1 MAPSEY
7 STPGGGGKLKL
18 KGSKT
23 SNGRIEKKKKKS
35 SKKGNVEENE
45 QQKQQEQQQL
55 TTTTTSATAS
65 GAEEE
70 PRADEHESS
79 SAGTGKTEAERKYEE
94 MRKKRLQERL
104 KREGVKTHKERVEEL
119 NKYLSRLSEHHDIYW
134 LAENWTG
141 LKGVSSPV
149 VRIGGY
155 RITLFQARYVLV
167 VVVATWV
174 ASTRLISDHAGMM
187 AITWGFGF
195 MSSIDGRCGQIC
207 IYTYDRLAM

>member
-119 NKYLSRLSEHHDIYW
+119 NKYLSRLSEHHDMP
-134 LAENWTG
+134 
-141 LKGVSSPV
+141 K
-149 VRIGGY
+149 IGPG
-155 RITLFQARYVLV
+155 
-167 VVVATWV
+167 
-174 ASTRLISDHAGMM
+174 
-187 AITWGFGF
+187 
-195 MSSIDGRCGQIC
+195 
-207 IYTYDRLAM
+207 

>member
-94 MRKKRLQERL
+94 MRKKRVCIE
-104 KREGVKTHKERVEEL
+104 
-119 NKYLSRLSEHHDIYW
+119 Y
-134 LAENWTG
+134 
-141 LKGVSSPV
+141 VSFIFIFIFCFPS
-149 VRIGGY
+149 
-155 RITLFQARYVLV
+155 
-167 VVVATWV
+167 
-174 ASTRLISDHAGMM
+174 
-187 AITWGFGF
+187 FG
-195 MSSIDGRCGQIC
+195 SSII
-207 IYTYDRLAM
+207 